1 MVGDVAAT
9 VFLLLSA
16 ENASK
21 HGRSARSG
29 RIISDFTP
37 QPAKLHPNGVGA
49 AGMEPRGQ
57 KQGGAM
63 GEKLGDGRPIRSV
76 GSSLGTG
83 PPPRCALGPAERVE
97 AGRGLRSPKAMSTR
111 EHKGQAATV
120 EESQTQSGGGR
131 RLLRTG

>member
-1 MVGDVAAT
+1 MVGDVAKTA
-9 VFLLLSA
+9 FLLLGA

-21 HGRSARSG
+21 HGRSAGGG
-29 RIISDFTP
+29 RIISDLTP

-49 AGMEPRGQ
+49 AGIEPRGQ

-63 GEKLGDGRPIRSV
+63 GEKLRDGRPIRSV

-83 PPPRCALGPAERVE
+83 PPPRCALGPVERVE

-120 EESQTQSGGGR
+120 EESQIQSGGGR